1 MALARR
7 ARRLLVKA
15 GDRVLRF
22 GRERPI
28 SDAEIRTY
36 LLHPSDR
43 FLNVP
48 VLILGDLLVRGY
60 TDALYDEALR
70 EP

>member
-1 MALARR
+1 MALARQ

-15 GDRVLRF
+15 GDRILRY
-22 GRERPI
+22 GPDQPI
-28 SDAEIRTY
+28 SAEEIRSH
-36 LLHPSDR
+36 LVHPSDG

-60 TDALYDEALR
+60 TAALYEEALGGR
-70 EP
+70 